1 MRIKY
6 LVLTFLVLFTLSLTA
21 QVKPDS
27 FERHKV
33 KKKETL
39 YGLARKYNVQIEQI
53 EQYNPL
59 IKKIGLKKRMIL
71 QIPVYKKPKPIT
83 KASLPDT
90 LSMYLVQPKETK
102 WRLAYRYGITIQELE
117 QYNPDIVSGLKIGQE
132 IIVPKRTETQTLKLE
147 KEFNYYTVKPK
158 EGFYRLE
165 KKLGVAQADLISL
178 NPILQSTGL
187 QEGMILKI
195 PLEQTGDLKI
205 EDDLLVEKNDLRD
218 SIPFNSKVTLGL
230 LLPFNAN
237 KIEFDSI
244 EKTKTLLKKR
254 NLHTLALDFY
264 SGVVMAVKEAGQ
276 LGIEVVLDV
285 LDTQND
291 KAYLQAEF
299 KNRDWS
305 NTDVLIGPMIP
316 SNFDILSLQDSLS
329 LIPMVAPLSSNPV
342 ISRPNVY
349 QSVTSPELLREK
361 MFTYLNTVLDSTQNV
376 LIITDTLNR
385 EVENQ
390 LHNRFPFA
398 QILRPEAGGYVV
410 PDLIDSLLVD
420 TLSNKVVF
428 ESQNLG
434 LIASVTSLL
443 NSQVSKERDVQ
454 LFTTFRSNAYDDS
467 NISKKQLGN
476 LKFTYTAGAYSDES
490 NRSEEF
496 DSLYVSSFGDLPKRE
511 ALRGYDVTMD
521 VILRF
526 AHQKQLRTDS
536 IGETEYIESRF
547 DYVPNLNAGYQNRAF
562 YLLEHSGYEVFEI
575 KK

>member
-6 LVLTFLVLFTLSLTA
+6 LVLTFFVLFTLTLSA

-39 YGLARKYNVQIEQI
+39 FELARKHNVQIEQI

-71 QIPVYKKPKPIT
+71 QIPVYKKPEPIT
-83 KASLPDT
+83 KASLPDS

-165 KKLGVAQADLISL
+165 KKLGVAQTDLISL
-178 NPILQSTGL
+178 NPILQTTGL
-187 QEGMILKI
+187 QVGMILKI
-195 PLEQTGDLKI
+195 PLKQTGDLKI
-205 EDDLLVEKNDLRD
+205 ENDLLVEKNDLRD

-264 SGVVMAVKEAGQ
+264 SGVVMAVKEAGK

-285 LDTQND
+285 VDTQND
-291 KAYLQAEF
+291 KAYIQAEF
-299 KNRDWS
+299 QNRDWS
-305 NTDVLIGPMIP
+305 KTDVLIGPMIP

-376 LIITDTLNR
+376 LIITDTLNS
-385 EVENQ
+385 EVEKQ

-398 QILRPEAGGYVV
+398 QILRPELGGYVV

-454 LFTTFRSNAYDDS
+454 LFTTLRSNAYDDS

-476 LKFTYTAGAYSDES
+476 LKFTYTAGAYSDDS
-490 NRSEEF
+490 NRSEKF
-496 DSLYVSSFGDLPKRE
+496 DSLYVGSFGDLPKRE

-521 VILRF
+521 VILRL
-526 AHQKQLRTDS
+526 AHQKQLCTDS

-547 DYVPNLNAGYQNRAF
+547 DYVPNLNA
-562 YLLEHSGYEVFEI
+562 
-575 KK
+575 